1 MASVSSPDSD
11 SFVEDVI
18 EYIMDTLSS
27 EDLQQLL
34 TEDGSWEILVETT
47 DLTRE
52 EADAVRETLTEL
64 EAHKERFLNAFPH
77 VKKELEEG
85 IAKLYGL
92 ADKVDKVHKDCTITN
107 VVASSTGAVSGI
119 LTILSLALAPVTA
132 GGSLVLLATGIGLG
146 AAASV
151 TDVSSSIVDHLNK
164 LSAKT
169 KAKDLLSTSMD
180 TEKEVFQ
187 AVGEA
192 TPKVASA
199 VKKCVE
205 ACQAIGKNICAI
217 KSGKCNPRLLANANL
232 LMTTGKISARS
243 GKQVQRALGGT
254 VLAMSKGAR
263 IMGAV
268 TAGIFFLVDVYN
280 LVEDSVHL
288 HKGAKTESAEELRQQ
303 AQVLERKLEELIRIH
318 ESLQSD
324 LTK

>member
-64 EAHKERFLNAFPH
+64 EAHKERFLNVFPH

-132 GGSLVLLATGIGLG
+132 GGSLVLSATGMGLE
-146 AAASV
+146 AVATV
-151 TDVSSSIVDHLNK
+151 TGVSASIVDHSNT
-164 LSAKT
+164 LSAK
-169 KAKDLLSTSMD
+169 AEARRLLSTSMD

-192 TPKVASA
+192 TPKVISA
-199 VKKCVE
+199 TEKCVK
-205 ACQAIGKNICAI
+205 AFQAIGKNVCAI
-217 KSGKCNPRLLANANL
+217 NVAKSNPRLLAKANC
-232 LMTTGKISARS
+232 LMKTGKISARS
-243 GKQVQRALGGT
+243 GKQVQKTLGGT
-254 VLAMSKGAR
+254 VLAMSKEAR
-263 IMGAV
+263 IMGAR
-268 TAGIFFLVDVYN
+268 TAGVTLLKDVYN